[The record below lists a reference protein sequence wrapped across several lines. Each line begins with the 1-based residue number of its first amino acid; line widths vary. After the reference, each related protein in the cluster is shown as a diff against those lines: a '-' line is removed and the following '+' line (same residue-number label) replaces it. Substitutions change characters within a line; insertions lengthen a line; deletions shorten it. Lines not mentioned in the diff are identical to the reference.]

1 MVPTLS
7 RDLKHL
13 LLVIFV
19 VDKHHPTANFT
30 VQCPLNNHPKC
41 TIVLKLE
48 KVCTLQ
54 NLKAVEKRFTSQ
66 YLVNTHLLQILWCQ
80 DSSPSNWKFFP
91 ICLMVSNQHLAVST
105 AEVSGQQ
112 TKCVECKIWVTGLV
126 QGIKESHIIHE
137 YSDTDKYEEGS
148 HCDLLNVLTRIRIQG
163 NKA

>member
-1 MVPTLS
+1 MENTILDSTKFFLVPQCTWKKKKTQAWEEIMVPTLS

-66 YLVNTHLLQILWCQ
+66 YLVNTHPLQIL
-80 DSSPSNWKFFP
+80 
-91 ICLMVSNQHLAVST
+91 
-105 AEVSGQQ
+105 
-112 TKCVECKIWVTGLV
+112 
-126 QGIKESHIIHE
+126 
-137 YSDTDKYEEGS
+137 
-148 HCDLLNVLTRIRIQG
+148 
-163 NKA
+163 